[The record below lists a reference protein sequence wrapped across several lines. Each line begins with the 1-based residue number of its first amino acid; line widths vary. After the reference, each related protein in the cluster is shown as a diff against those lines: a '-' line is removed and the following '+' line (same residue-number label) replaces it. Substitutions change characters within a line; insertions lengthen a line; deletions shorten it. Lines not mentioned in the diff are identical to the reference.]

1 MLLKMISATFVSS
14 HSIKCTNFKTSSG
27 HWRPN
32 QWKCEFCQVTAES
45 SKSLDPYAKSFSPKT
60 SSPCQEAQK
69 STLNIDNP
77 DEELYQNQID
87 ILKAVNAQRE
97 AENKKLRESND
108 LKAKQIMNLELN
120 WRKPDN
126 FLIVM
131 TT

>member
-1 MLLKMISATFVSS
+1 MLS
-14 HSIKCTNFKTSSG
+14 HFLQILL
-27 HWRPN
+27 
-32 QWKCEFCQVTAES
+32 
-45 SKSLDPYAKSFSPKT
+45 SKNPWDKT

-97 AENKKLRESND
+97 AENKRLGESND
-108 LKAKQIMNLELN
+108 LKAKRIMNLELN

-126 FLIVM
+126 CLIVV
-131 TT
+131 TTWRI